1 VAAMNP
7 PPPEDN
13 TARRELLLLLDGHS
27 LAYRAFFALPA
38 ENFATTTGQ
47 PTNAVYGFTAM
58 LINVLRDEQPSH
70 IAVAFDRSEPTFR
83 HEQYVEYKAN
93 RKETPTDFKGQLSLI
108 FEVLDALGVPRLSL
122 AGYEADDLIATLA
135 TQASER
141 GMDVLIVSGDRDV
154 LQLVNDHVTV
164 LMTRRGISDMTRFTP
179 AAVEEKYGL
188 TPVQYPDYAALRGDP
203 SDNLPGIPGVGE
215 KTAAKWVAEFGSLQ
229 NLVDKVDQVK
239 GRAGDNLRENLGN
252 VMRNRQLTEL
262 TRNVPL
268 DVAPADL
275 VPVPWSRDQIH
286 QLFDTLQFRVLR
298 DRLYTTLPN
307 GIIGQLSAPPPA
319 SPEAGFDVAMTKV
332 GAGDMAEWLASHAR
346 SGRIGIAVN
355 GTWGR
360 GTGDVTGLALAKA
373 SGTAAAGVDGGEDAE
388 GGDRGTPEP
397 SPAAFIDPV
406 TLTPEDEKALADWLA
421 DDSAPKALHDA
432 KGPMHAL
439 AARGLQLH
447 GLTSDTALAAYLALP
462 GQRSFDLADLA
473 LRYTRRELRGD
484 AAASGQLTLDMA
496 GETEAAEA
504 LAQRALATAELA
516 DALDADLARRGATK
530 LLADVELPL
539 VSVLAAMERAGIAA
553 DVEHFADMSSSLGA
567 EVKAAEQGAFAATGH
582 EFNLGSPKQLQEVL
596 FTELKLPKT
605 KRIKTGYT
613 TDSEALTGLLAQTG
627 HPVLEHLLRHRD
639 VAKLKSIVD
648 SLIPMAGQDGRIH
661 TTYNQM
667 IAATG
672 RLSST
677 DPNLQNIPIR
687 TEEGRRIRQGF
698 IVGQDYECL
707 LTADYSQIELRIMAH
722 LSGDEALAAAF
733 TSGHDFHAA
742 TAARVFGVVP
752 EEVTGDLR
760 AKVKVMN
767 YGLAYG
773 LSAYGLSQ
781 GLRVTT
787 EEAREL
793 MGGYFEQFGGVRD
806 YLRQVVAQARRDGY
820 TETILGRRR
829 YLPDLTSDNRQRR
842 EMAERMALNAPIQ
855 GSAAD
860 IIKVA
865 MLRVDEDLRR
875 SGLRS
880 RMLLQ
885 VHDELLFEVAP
896 GELGPLRELVN
907 GAMCGAFAM
916 TVPLEVSMGT
926 GRSWADAAH

>member
-1 VAAMNP
+1 MNP
-7 PPPEDN
+7 PPPEDS

-108 FEVLDALGVPRLSL
+108 FEVLDALGIPRLSV

-135 TQASER
+135 TQASEG
-141 GMDVLIVSGDRDV
+141 GMDVLIVTGDRDA
-154 LQLVNDHVTV
+154 LQLVSHDVTV

-179 AAVEEKYGL
+179 TAVHEKYGL
-188 TPVQYPDYAALRGDP
+188 TPAQYPDYAALRGDP

-252 VMRNRQLTEL
+252 VLRNRQLTEL

-268 DVAPADL
+268 DVGPADL

-298 DRLYTTLPN
+298 DRLYATLPN
-307 GIIGQLSAPPPA
+307 GIIEQLSAPPPV
-319 SPEAGFDVAMTKV
+319 SPEAGFDVALTRISP
-332 GAGDMAEWLASHAR
+332 GDLADWLAIHAR
-346 SGRIGIAVN
+346 TGRIGIAVN

-373 SGTAAAGVDGGEDAE
+373 SGAAGPGAADGGAQ
-388 GGDRGTPEP
+388 EP

-406 TLTPEDEKALADWLA
+406 ALTPEDEKALADWLA
-421 DDSAPKALHDA
+421 DESAPKALHDA

-439 AARGLQLH
+439 AARGLQLK

-484 AAASGQLTLDMA
+484 AAATGQLTLDMA
-496 GETEAAEA
+496 RETEAADA

-516 DALDADLARRGATK
+516 DALDADLARRGATE
-530 LLADVELPL
+530 LLAEVELPL

-553 DVEHFADMSSSLGA
+553 DVEHFAEMSASLGA

-722 LSGDEALAAAF
+722 LSADEALAAAF
-733 TSGHDFHAA
+733 SSGHDFHAA
-742 TAARVFGVVP
+742 TAARVFGVTP
-752 EEVTGDLR
+752 EDVTGDLR

-787 EEAREL
+787 EEARDL
-793 MGGYFEQFGGVRD
+793 MDGYFLQFGGVRD

-865 MLRVDEDLRR
+865 MLRVDEEIRR

-896 GELGPLRELVN
+896 GELRALSDLVAR
-907 GAMCGAFAM
+907 AMCSAFTL
-916 TVPLEVSMGT
+916 TVPLDVSMGT